1 LAYKNNSD
9 RISFASVKTTIEY
22 PDFLDIQVQSFKDF
36 FQLETAAENRSQEGL
51 YKVFAENFP
60 ISDSRENFVLE
71 FVDYMIDPPKYSIDE
86 CIDRGLTYSVPLKAK
101 LRLICNDPDNED
113 FETIEQEVFLGNIP
127 YMTEKGSFVINGA
140 ERVIVSQ
147 LHRSPGVFFAQSKHT
162 NGTKLYSARIIPF
175 KGSWIEFAT
184 DVNNVMYA
192 YIDRKKKFPVT
203 TLLRAIGFGTDKEIL
218 DLFGLSEEIPNKK
231 DLLQNAV
238 GRKLAARVL
247 RSWME
252 DFVDEDTGEVVSI
265 PRFDILMERDSIIQP
280 DDIETILESGMETV
294 ILHREDVNV
303 ADFSI
308 IYNTLQKD
316 NSNSEKEAVET
327 IYRQLRN
334 TEAPDEQTARDIIQS
349 LFFSDKRYDLGEVGR
364 YRINKKLQLNIS
376 PDTRVLTTEDIVQIV
391 KYLIGLINSKAL
403 VDDIDHLSNRRVR
416 TVGEQLYGQFGVGL
430 ARMARTIKERMNVRD
445 NEDFKPVDLIN
456 ARTLS
461 SVINS
466 FFGTNQLS
474 QFMDQTNPLAEVTHK
489 RRMSALGPGGLS
501 RERAGFEVRD
511 VHYTHYGRLCTIETP
526 EGPNIGLISSLCV
539 HAKVNGMGFIETPYW
554 KIENGKV
561 NLDENVVYLTAEEED
576 SHYIAQ
582 VQSQIGK
589 EGDFLLDKLKA
600 RFEGDFPVMEP
611 SQITYMDVAPNQIV
625 SVAASLIPF
634 LEHDDANR
642 ALMGSNMQR
651 QAVPLLRPEAPIVG
665 TGLEGRVAIDSR
677 ALIVAEGEG
686 IVQFVDS
693 TKIVIKYDLTDD
705 QRLVSFDDDAITYK
719 LTKFRRTNQDTCI
732 NLKPI
737 VLKGD
742 RVTKGQPLCEGF
754 ATQGGELAL
763 GRNLLVAFMPWQG
776 YNFED
781 AIVISEKVVR
791 DDIFTSIHI
800 EEFELEV
807 RDTKRGEE
815 ELTSEIPNVSEETVK
830 NLDENGIIRIG
841 ADVKEGDILIGKI
854 TPKGET
860 DPTPEEKLLRAIFG
874 DKAGDVKDASMK
886 APPSMKGVVIDTKL
900 FSRPK
905 KDKDV
910 REKAKAEVKTLMK
923 KYSHELLELRARIID
938 KLTTLLDGKTS
949 SGVKHKFG
957 EELISKGVKFNKR
970 NIGENLFPDKNP
982 YRDES
987 TYNVAEEVNLIGDV
1001 LLENWTDDAHANTL
1015 VLEMVKNYLKVRNEI
1030 SGRFKRDRFTLE
1042 VGDELPAGIVK
1053 LAKVYIAKKRK
1064 LKVGD
1069 KMAGRHGNKG
1079 VVARIVREEDMP
1091 FLEDGTPMDIVLNP
1105 LGVPSRMNLG
1115 QIYETV
1121 LAWAGRKL
1129 GKKYATP
1136 IFDGATEDEVRAELD
1151 AAGLPEFGRT
1161 YLFDGLSGERFDQ
1174 PVTVGIIYMLKLGH
1188 LVDDKMHARSIGPYS
1203 LITQQPLGGK
1213 AQFGGQRFGEMEVWA
1228 LEAFGASHVLQEIL
1242 TVKSDD
1248 VIGRAKAYE
1257 AIVKGE
1263 TMPKPNIPESFN
1275 VLVHE
1280 LRGLALEIT
1289 LE

>member
-1 LAYKNNSD
+1 LANKTKTG
-9 RISFASVKTTIEY
+9 RISFSSIKSVIDY
-22 PDFLDIQVQSFKDF
+22 PDFLNVQLQSFKDF
-36 FQLETAAENRSQEGL
+36 FQLETPAERRIQEGL
-51 YKVFAENFP
+51 FKVFSENFP

-71 FVDYMIDPPKYSIDE
+71 FIDYLVDPPKYNVDE

-101 LRLICNDPDNED
+101 LKLSCNDEDNDD

-127 YMTEKGSFVINGA
+127 YMTVKGSFVINGA

-175 KGSWIEFAT
+175 RGSWIEFAT

-203 TLLRAIGFGTDKEIL
+203 TLLRAIGYGYDKDIL
-218 DLFGLSEEIPNKK
+218 DLFGLSEEVESTKK
-231 DLLQNAV
+231 NLIEV
-238 GRKLAARVL
+238 IGRKLAARVL
-247 RSWME
+247 RTWTE

-265 PRFDILMERDSIIQP
+265 DRNEVILERDSIISE
-280 DDIETILESGMETV
+280 DDIETILDSGTKSI
-294 ILHREDVNV
+294 ILHKKNVNV
-303 ADFSI
+303 TDYSI

-316 NSNSEKEAVET
+316 NSNSEKEAVEQ

-334 TEAPDEQTARDIIQS
+334 TEAPDEQTARDIINN

-364 YRINKKLQLNIS
+364 YRINKKLGLSLDNAAR
-376 PDTRVLTTEDIVQIV
+376 TLTTEDIILIV
-391 KYLIGLINSKAL
+391 KYLIGLINSKAV

-416 TVGEQLYGQFGVGL
+416 TVGEQLYAQFGVGL
-430 ARMARTIKERMNVRD
+430 SRMARTIKERMNVRD
-445 NEDFKPVDLIN
+445 NEEFKPIDFIN

-474 QFMDQTNPLAEVTHK
+474 QFMDQTNPLAEITHK

-539 HAKVNGMGFIETPYW
+539 HAKVNGMGFIETPYREVD
-554 KIENGKV
+554 KGKV
-561 NLDENVVYLTAEEED
+561 NMTSNVQYLTAEEED
-576 SHYIAQ
+576 TFNIAQ
-582 VQSQIGK
+582 ANAP
-589 EGDFLLDKLKA
+589 LDDKGYFIKDKVKA
-600 RFEGDFPVMEP
+600 RYEGDFPVVGP
-611 SQITYMDVAPNQIV
+611 SEVRYMDVAPNQIV
-625 SVAASLIPF
+625 SVAASMIPF

-651 QAVPLLRPEAPIVG
+651 QAVPLLKPEAPIVG
-665 TGLEGRVAIDSR
+665 TGLESRVALDSR
-677 ALIVAEGEG
+677 SLILATGSGEITYSDANKI
-686 IVQFVDS
+686 IV
-693 TKIVIKYDLTDD
+693 KYDVTE
-705 QRLVSFDDDAITYK
+705 REALVSFDTEYITYE
-719 LTKFRRTNQDTCI
+719 LIKFRRTNQDTCI

-742 RVTKGQPLCEGF
+742 KIEKGQPLVEGF
-754 ATQGGELAL
+754 ATQNGELAL
-763 GRNLLVAFMPWQG
+763 GRNLRVAYMPWQG

-781 AIVISEKVVR
+781 AIVISERVVR
-791 DDIFTSIHI
+791 EDIFTSIHI
-800 EEFELEV
+800 DEFDLEV

-815 ELTSEIPNVSEETVK
+815 ELTSEIPNVSEEAVK

-841 ADVKEGDILIGKI
+841 AEIKEGDILIGKI

-874 DKAGDVKDASMK
+874 DKAGDVKDASLK
-886 APPSMKGVVIDTKL
+886 ASPSLRGVVIDTKL

-905 KDKDV
+905 KDKD
-910 REKAKAEVKTLMK
+910 
-923 KYSHELLELRARIID
+923 LRARSKREVEILKSRYAKELSD
-938 KLTTLLDGKTS
+938 LRAEMVEKMVELLGSKTS
-949 SGVKHKFG
+949 EGIRHKFG
-957 EELISKGVKFNKR
+957 EEILPKGVRFSAK
-970 NIGENLFPDKNP
+970 NIGDNLFPGKNIF
-982 YRDES
+982 RDES
-987 TYNVAEEVNLIGDV
+987 NYHVPEEVNLIADLV
-1001 LLENWTDDAHANTL
+1001 LENWTKDEDVSSDVVTL
-1015 VLEMVKNYLKVRNEI
+1015 VKNFVKRRYEI
-1030 SGRFKRDRFTLE
+1030 GGIFKRERFTLE
-1042 VGDELPAGIVK
+1042 VGDELPAGIVQ
-1053 LAKVYIAKKRK
+1053 LAKVYVAKKRK

-1091 FLEDGTPMDIVLNP
+1091 FLENGTPMDIVLNP
-1105 LGVPSRMNLG
+1105 LGVPSRMNIG

-1121 LAWAGRKL
+1121 LAWAGLEL
-1129 GKKYATP
+1129 GRKYATP
-1136 IFDGATEDEVRAELD
+1136 IFDGASMEEVAAELTE
-1151 AAGLPEFGRT
+1151 AGLHEYGRT
-1161 YLFDGLSGERFDQ
+1161 YLYDGLSGEKFDQ
-1174 PVTVGIIYMLKLGH
+1174 PVTVGIAYMLKLGH

-1228 LEAFGASHVLQEIL
+1228 LEAFGAAHVLQEIL
-1242 TVKSDD
+1242 TIKSDD

-1263 TMPKPNIPESFN
+1263 NMNKPNIPESFN

-1289 LE
+1289 LD

>member
-1 LAYKNNSD
+1 MASKNKSE
-9 RISFASVKTTIEY
+9 RINFSSIKSVIDY
-22 PDFLDIQVQSFKDF
+22 PDFLKVQLQSFEDF
-36 FQLETAAENRSQEGL
+36 FQLETPAEKRIQEGL
-51 YKVFAENFP
+51 FKVFSENFP

-71 FVDYMIDPPKYSIDE
+71 FIDYLVDPPKYNVDE

-101 LRLICNDPDNED
+101 LKLSCNDEDNDD

-127 YMTEKGSFVINGA
+127 YMTAKGSFVINGA

-203 TLLRAIGFGTDKEIL
+203 TLLRSIGYGSDKDIL
-218 DLFGLSEEIPNKK
+218 DLFGLSEEIPANAKELKK
-231 DLLQNAV
+231 V
-238 GRKLAARVL
+238 IGRKLAARVL
-247 RSWME
+247 RTWTE

-265 PRFDILMERDSIIQP
+265 DRNEVVLERDSVINEE
-280 DDIETILESGMETV
+280 DIETIVESGSKSI
-294 ILHREDVNV
+294 ILHKKDVNIT
-303 ADFSI
+303 DYSI

-316 NSNSEKEAVET
+316 NSNSEKEAVEQ

-334 TEAPDEQTARDIIQS
+334 TEAPDEQTARDIINN

-364 YRINKKLQLNIS
+364 YRINRKLQLDLSNDS
-376 PDTRVLTTEDIVQIV
+376 RVLTTEDIILIV
-391 KYLIGLINSKAL
+391 KYLIGLINSKAV

-416 TVGEQLYGQFGVGL
+416 TVGEQLYAQFGVGL
-430 ARMARTIKERMNVRD
+430 SRMARTIKERMNVRD
-445 NEDFKPVDLIN
+445 NEEFKPIDLIN

-539 HAKVNGMGFIETPYW
+539 HAKVNSMGFIETPYREV
-554 KIENGKV
+554 ENGVV
-561 NLDENVVYLTAEEED
+561 NMTSNVKYLTAEEED
-576 SHYIAQ
+576 THNIAQ
-582 VQSQIGK
+582 ANAPLEDNGNFVN
-589 EGDFLLDKLKA
+589 DTVKA
-600 RFEGDFPVMEP
+600 RFEGDFPVVGP
-611 SQITYMDVAPNQIV
+611 KDLKYMDVAPNQIV
-625 SVAASLIPF
+625 SVAASMIPF

-651 QAVPLLRPEAPIVG
+651 QAVPLLKPQAPIVG
-665 TGLEGRVAIDSR
+665 TGLEKRVALDSR
-677 ALIVAEGEG
+677 SLILARGKGE
-686 IVQFVDS
+686 VVEVDA
-693 TKIVIKYDLTDD
+693 TKIVVKYDVSDD
-705 QRLVSFDDDAITYK
+705 ERLVSFDEEHITYD
-719 LTKFRRTNQDTCI
+719 LIKFRRTNQDTCI
-732 NLKPI
+732 NLRPI

-742 RVTKGQPLCEGF
+742 KVTEGQALCEGF
-754 ATQGGELAL
+754 ATEDGELAL
-763 GRNLLVAFMPWQG
+763 GRNLTVAFMPWQG

-791 DDIFTSIHI
+791 DDVFTSIHI
-800 EEFELEV
+800 DEFELEV

-815 ELTSEIPNVSEETVK
+815 ELTSEIPNVSEEAVK

-841 ADVKEGDILIGKI
+841 AEIKEGDILIGKI

-874 DKAGDVKDASMK
+874 DKAGDVKDASLK
-886 APPSMKGVVIDTKL
+886 ASPSLRGVVIDTKL

-905 KDKDV
+905 KDKDLRAKTK
-910 REKAKAEVKTLMK
+910 REVEILKNN
-923 KYSHELLELRARIID
+923 YSQELKELRSVVIA
-938 KLTTLLDGKTS
+938 KLVELIGGKTS
-949 SGVKHKFG
+949 QGVKHKFG
-957 EELISKGVKFNKR
+957 DEIMSKGVKFNAK
-970 NIGENLFPDKNP
+970 NIEENLFPEKNI

-987 TYNVAEEVNLIGDV
+987 NYNVQEEVNLIGD
-1001 LLENWTDDAHANTL
+1001 LLLDNWTADEKVNKMVFEL
-1015 VLEMVKNYLKVRNEI
+1015 VKNYGKKRHDI
-1030 SGRFKRDRFTLE
+1030 GGIFKREKFTLE
-1042 VGDELPAGIVK
+1042 VGDELPAGIVQ
-1053 LAKVYIAKKRK
+1053 LAKVYVAKKRK

-1091 FLEDGTPMDIVLNP
+1091 FLEDGTPVDICLNP
-1105 LGVPSRMNLG
+1105 LGVPSRMNIG

-1121 LAWAGRKL
+1121 LGWAGLKL
-1129 GKKYATP
+1129 GRKYATP
-1136 IFDGATEDEVRAELD
+1136 IFDGASMDQVASELKE
-1151 AAGLPEFGRT
+1151 AGLPEYGRT
-1161 YLFDGLSGERFDQ
+1161 YLYDGLSGNRFDQ
-1174 PVTVGIIYMLKLGH
+1174 PVTVGVIYMLKLGH

-1228 LEAFGASHVLQEIL
+1228 LEAFGAANVLQEIL
-1242 TVKSDD
+1242 TIKSDD

-1263 TMPKPNIPESFN
+1263 NMNKPNIPESFN

-1289 LE
+1289 LD

>member
-1 LAYKNNSD
+1 LATNKKTE
-9 RISFASVKTTIEY
+9 RVSFAKVKNLLDY
-22 PDFLDIQVQSFKDF
+22 PDFLEVQVQSFKDF
-36 FQLETAAENRSQEGL
+36 FQIETPAENRIQEGL
-51 YKVFAENFP
+51 FKVFKENFP
-60 ISDSRENFVLE
+60 ISDSRENFVLD
-71 FVDYMIDPPKYSIDE
+71 FIDFTIDPPKYSVDE

-101 LRLICNDPDNED
+101 LKLSCNDKDNED
-113 FETIEQEVFLGNIP
+113 FQTIEQEVFLGNIP

-184 DVNNVMYA
+184 DVNNVMYS

-203 TLLRAIGFGTDKEIL
+203 TLLRAIGYGSDKEIL
-218 DLFGLSEEIPNKK
+218 DIFELSEEIEANKNNIK
-231 DLLQNAV
+231 KVV

-247 RSWME
+247 RTWTE

-265 PRFDILMERDSIIQP
+265 DRNEVVMERDSVIK
-280 DDIETILESGMETV
+280 DSDIDLILESGTKSV

-303 ADFSI
+303 ADYTI

-316 NSNSEKEAVET
+316 PSNSEKEAVEQ

-334 TEAPDEQTARDIIQS
+334 SEAPDEQTARDIIHN

-364 YRINKKLQLNIS
+364 YRINKKLGLDLAA
-376 PDTRVLTTEDIVQIV
+376 DTKVLTKQDIICIV
-391 KYLIGLINSKAL
+391 KYLIGLINSKAI

-416 TVGEQLYGQFGVGL
+416 TVGEQLYSQFSVGL

-474 QFMDQTNPLAEVTHK
+474 QFMDQTNPLAEITHK

-539 HAKVNGMGFIETPYW
+539 HAKVNHMGFIETPYRLV
-554 KIENGKV
+554 EDGKV
-561 NLDENVVYLTAEEED
+561 NVKKAPVFLTAEEED
-576 SHYIAQ
+576 GHNIAQ
-582 VQSQIGK
+582 SNIGVDID
-589 EGDFLLDKLKA
+589 GNFTSDKIKA
-600 RFEGDFPVMEP
+600 RYEGDFPVVEP
-611 SQITYMDVAPNQIV
+611 EKITYMDVAPNQIV

-651 QAVPLLRPEAPIVG
+651 QAVPLFKPEAPIVG
-665 TGLEGRVAIDSR
+665 TGLERRVALDSR
-677 ALIVAEGEG
+677 SLIIAEGNGVIE
-686 IVQFVDS
+686 FVDA
-693 TKIVIKYDLTDD
+693 TKIQVRYDLTEDE
-705 QRLVSFDDDAITYK
+705 RLVSFDSDLKTYE
-719 LTKFRRTNQDTCI
+719 LVKFRRTNQDTCV

-737 VLKGD
+737 V
-742 RVTKGQPLCEGF
+742 RKGQAVKAGEVLCEGY
-754 ATQGGELAL
+754 ATNNGELAL

-815 ELTSEIPNVSEETVK
+815 ELTSEIPNVSEEAVK
-830 NLDENGIIRIG
+830 HLDENGIIRTG
-841 ADVKEGDILIGKI
+841 AEIKEGDILIGKI

-886 APPSMKGVVIDTKL
+886 APPSLRGVVIDTKL

-905 KDKDV
+905 KDKD
-910 REKAKAEVKTLMK
+910 
-923 KYSHELLELRARIID
+923 LRAKSKKQVDNLKAIYSKDLTNLRAIVIE
-938 KLTTLLDGKTS
+938 KLAAILDGHTS
-949 SGVKHKFG
+949 NGVKHKFG
-957 EELISKGVKFNKR
+957 DELISKGVKFSKK
-970 NIGENLFPDKNP
+970 NIEANLFPESNK

-987 TYNVAEEVNLIGDV
+987 NYNVAEEVNLISDIV
-1001 LLENWTDDAHANTL
+1001 LDNWTSDKYTNDQ
-1015 VLEMVKNYLKVRNEI
+1015 VVKLIKNFQIKRNEVA
-1030 SGRFKRDRFTLE
+1030 GRFKRERFTLE
-1042 VGDELPAGIVK
+1042 VGDELPAGIVQ

-1079 VVARIVREEDMP
+1079 VVARIVRDEDMP
-1091 FLEDGTPMDIVLNP
+1091 FLEDGSPVDIVLNP

-1121 LAWAGRKL
+1121 LGWAGRKL

-1136 IFDGATEDEVRAELD
+1136 IFDGATEAEVAAELKE
-1151 AAGLPEFGRT
+1151 AGLPAFGRT
-1161 YLFDGLSGERFDQ
+1161 YLHDGLSGHRFDQ

-1228 LEAFGASHVLQEIL
+1228 LEAFGAANILQEIL
-1242 TVKSDD
+1242 TIKSDD
-1248 VIGRAKAYE
+1248 VIGRAKSYE

-1263 TMPKPNIPESFN
+1263 NMPKPNVPESFN

-1289 LE
+1289 MD

>member
-1 LAYKNNSD
+1 LANIDSNG
-9 RISFASVKTTIEY
+9 RVSFASTKTVIEY
-22 PDFLDIQVQSFKDF
+22 PDFLDIQLQSFQDF
-36 FQLETAAENRSQEGL
+36 FQLETPAENRTQEGL

-60 ISDSRENFVLE
+60 ITDSRENFVLD
-71 FVDYMIDPPKYSIDE
+71 FVDYTIDPPKYSVDE

-101 LRLICNDPDNED
+101 LRLSCNDEDNED

-127 YMTEKGSFVINGA
+127 YMTQRGSFVINGA

-203 TLLRAIGFGTDKEIL
+203 TLLRAIGFGSDKEIL
-218 DLFGLSEEIPNKK
+218 DLFGLSEEIEATKSN
-231 DLLQNAV
+231 LQNAV

-247 RSWME
+247 RTWTE

-265 PRFDILMERDSIIQP
+265 DRNEVLLERDSIISEE
-280 DDIETILESGMETV
+280 DLETILDSSSKSI
-294 ILHREDVNV
+294 ILHREDINV
-303 ADFSI
+303 TDYAI

-316 NSNSEKEAVET
+316 NSNSEKEAVEQ

-364 YRINKKLQLNIS
+364 YRINKKLNLS
-376 PDTRVLTTEDIVQIV
+376 SSMDVRVLTKEDIIEII
-391 KYLIGLINSKAL
+391 KYLITLINSKAL

-416 TVGEQLYGQFGVGL
+416 TVGEQLYSQFGVGL

-474 QFMDQTNPLAEVTHK
+474 QFMDQTNPLAEITHK

-539 HAKVNGMGFIETPYW
+539 HAKVNPMGFIETPYR
-554 KIENGKV
+554 KIIEGKV
-561 NLDENVVYLTAEEED
+561 DVDTGVIYLTAEEED
-576 SHYIAQ
+576 AHNIAQ
-582 VQSQIGK
+582 ASAPIDDRGN
-589 EGDFLLDKLKA
+589 FLAERVKA
-600 RFEGDFPVMEP
+600 RFEGDFPVVEP
-611 SQITYMDVAPNQIV
+611 TRLHYMDVAPNQIV

-665 TGLEGRVAIDSR
+665 TGLEGRVAMDSR
-677 ALIVAEGEG
+677 ALIRAEEDG
-686 IVQFVDS
+686 IVEFVDA
-693 TKIVIKYDLTDD
+693 TKIVLRYDLTEE
-705 QRLVSFDDDAITYK
+705 QKLVSFEDELRTYK

-732 NLKPI
+732 NLKPM
-737 VLKGD
+737 VYKNQRVKKGE
-742 RVTKGQPLCEGF
+742 VLCEGY
-754 ATQGGELAL
+754 ATNKGELAL
-763 GRNLLVAFMPWQG
+763 GRNLKVAFMPWQG

-815 ELTSEIPNVSEETVK
+815 ELTAEIPNVSEEAVK
-830 NLDENGIIRIG
+830 NLDENGIIRVG
-841 ADVKEGDILIGKI
+841 AEVKEGDILIGKI

-874 DKAGDVKDASMK
+874 DKAGDVKDASLK
-886 APPSMKGVVIDTKL
+886 ASPSLRGVVIDTKL

-905 KDKDV
+905 KDKDL
-910 REKAKAEVKTLMK
+910 RLKAKKEVESLKS
-923 KYSHELLELRARIID
+923 KYSRNLSSIREQMID
-938 KLTTLLDGKTS
+938 KLHDLLDGRVS
-949 SGVKHKFG
+949 QGIKHKFG
-957 EELISKGVKFNKR
+957 DEVLSKGVKFTR
-970 NIGENLFPDKNP
+970 SNIEKNLFPDKNA

-987 TYNVAEEVNLIGDV
+987 SYNVAEEVNLIADII
-1001 LLENWTDDAHANTL
+1001 LEGWTDEDQVNKMI
-1015 VLEMVKNYLKVRNEI
+1015 VEMVKNYNKKRNEVA
-1030 SGRFKRDRFTLE
+1030 GRFKRDRFTLE
-1042 VGDELPAGIVK
+1042 VGDELPAGIVQ

-1091 FLEDGTPMDIVLNP
+1091 FLADGTPVDIVLNP

-1121 LAWAGRKL
+1121 LGWAGLKL
-1129 GKKYATP
+1129 GNRYATP
-1136 IFDGATEDEVRAELD
+1136 IFDGATEDEVDTELKK
-1151 AAGLPEFGRT
+1151 AGLPSWGRT
-1161 YLFDGLSGERFDQ
+1161 ELFDGLTGDKFDQ
-1174 PVTVGIIYMLKLGH
+1174 RVTVGVIYMLKLGH

-1228 LEAFGASHVLQEIL
+1228 LEAFGASHILQEIL

-1263 TMPKPNIPESFN
+1263 NMPRPNIPESFN
-1275 VLVHE
+1275 VLIHE

-1289 LE
+1289 ME